1 MRDMRLG
8 LLVLAALSVAACN
21 TVPSYEAQP
30 LVTANGSIGFSV
42 QGVASYTK
50 DRAAAETQ
58 IRKVL
63 EKACQGPIRLLSLR
77 FEDASSRAGVPHL
90 AYSATAACI

>member
-1 MRDMRLG
+1 MRGPKLG
-8 LLVLAALSVAACN
+8 LLALASISLSACN
-21 TVPSYEAQP
+21 TVPSYEAHP

-42 QGVASYTK
+42 EGVASYTN
-50 DRAAAETQ
+50 DRAAAEAE

-63 EKACQGPIRLLSLR
+63 EKACQGPITLLSLS

-90 AYSATAACI
+90 AYAATAACT